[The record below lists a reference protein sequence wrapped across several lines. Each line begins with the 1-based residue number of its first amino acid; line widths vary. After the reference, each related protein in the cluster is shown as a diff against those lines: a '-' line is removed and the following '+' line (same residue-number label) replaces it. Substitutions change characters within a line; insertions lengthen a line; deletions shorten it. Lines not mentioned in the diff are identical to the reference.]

1 MNPYK
6 VLVVV
11 DDDKDMCE
19 ILQLN
24 LEIEG
29 YIVDVAYSAEQAL
42 EMEITS
48 FHLLIIDIT
57 MGEISGFNMVRIIRN
72 NPKTF
77 KTRIIFLTVRNTESD
92 RLTGFAIG
100 CDDYITKPFSITEL
114 LARIKVVVKMEEIP
128 EGVDSMK
135 IQHETLVMN
144 LKNKKVSVDN
154 IAVNLTKN
162 EFEILRLFLEN
173 RNQLFS
179 RKEILARVWKNEQ
192 GLISRIIDVNI
203 TRLRKKIG
211 QYGKNITTRLGYGY
225 CFEG

>member
-77 KTRIIFLTVRNTESD
+77 KTRIIFLTGRNTESD

-114 LARIKVVVKMEEIP
+114 LARIKAVVKMEEIP
-128 EGVDSMK
+128 EGIDSMK

>member
-77 KTRIIFLTVRNTESD
+77 KTRIIFLTGRNTESD

-114 LARIKVVVKMEEIP
+114 LARIKAVVKMEEIP